1 MYKWAGKQVYEP
13 LPPLNGHYS
22 IHSVNVSNPAEFG
35 GGKTEALGVKTT
47 ADPRGTARTHWAAR
61 GKPSHPLDRRNPPTL
76 PSAELPATEEI
87 RRTEENLEDHDYI
100 GRTTVKALRVHTT
113 MVEINRRGIVNSK
126 PECNPRQKFF
136 TRANSLG
143 PMRHKNKVRLSLE
156 MAIK

>member
-76 PSAELPATEEI
+76 PSAELPHKRVLDKTAFWYLFNKLQCITGFIFCKLLFKLRWMGFAHDDGSGFRSTQFSPLWTI
-87 RRTEENLEDHDYI
+87 RR
-100 GRTTVKALRVHTT
+100 
-113 MVEINRRGIVNSK
+113 RRLIDVNGMLYTAYYNAEK
-126 PECNPRQKFF
+126 
-136 TRANSLG
+136 
-143 PMRHKNKVRLSLE
+143 
-156 MAIK
+156 

>member
-13 LPPLNGHYS
+13 LPPPNGHYS

-87 RRTEENLEDHDYI
+87 RRTEDNLEGHDYI

-113 MVEINRRGIVNSK
+113 MVEINRRGIVNAK
-126 PECNPRQKFF
+126 PECNPRQNFYTCEFPPTNAAQK
-136 TRANSLG
+136 
-143 PMRHKNKVRLSLE
+143 
-156 MAIK
+156 

>member
-47 ADPRGTARTHWAAR
+47 ADPRGTARTHWTAR

-76 PSAELPATEEI
+76 PSAYMYEYLYCMLIDLFTN
-87 RRTEENLEDHDYI
+87 NLMFCI
-100 GRTTVKALRVHTT
+100 IFICLRIII
-113 MVEINRRGIVNSK
+113 MLCI
-126 PECNPRQKFF
+126 
-136 TRANSLG
+136 
-143 PMRHKNKVRLSLE
+143 
-156 MAIK
+156 